1 MTSNTISWLKTNN
14 QLGNVVGVGT
24 RRTRVG
30 RGTKTGTGTGA
41 RRTRGIRGTILLVR
55 LPVLSIHLN
64 IKSLMNK

>member
-1 MTSNTISWLKTNN
+1 M
-14 QLGNVVGVGT
+14 
-24 RRTRVG
+24 G

-64 IKSLMNK
+64 IKSWMNK